1 MQKGL
6 LYNMLLR
13 LGKCFFLFP
22 LFFIACD
29 DLEDKP
35 SIVPESNGD
44 VFETGTAEM
53 YILSEGLFNQNN
65 SSLARYSF
73 NRQRCTNNYFSA
85 NNQRGL
91 GDTANDIA
99 IYGNKIYVV
108 VNVSSTVEVID
119 FPTGKSIR
127 QISMLRDNGS
137 SRQPRAIA
145 FDKDKAYI
153 CSYDAQSQG
162 LTPLLWRSKRLS
174 QSEEMRKISAYKTGN
189 CMYPIPADWIIRDR
203 A

>member
-53 YILSEGLFNQNN
+53 YILSEGL
-65 SSLARYSF
+65 
-73 NRQRCTNNYFSA
+73 
-85 NNQRGL
+85 
-91 GDTANDIA
+91 
-99 IYGNKIYVV
+99 
-108 VNVSSTVEVID
+108 
-119 FPTGKSIR
+119 SIR
-127 QISMLRDNGS
+127 IIVRSLVILSIGKDVRTTTLVQTISGDWEI
-137 SRQPRAIA
+137 QPM
-145 FDKDKAYI
+145 
-153 CSYDAQSQG
+153 
-162 LTPLLWRSKRLS
+162 T
-174 QSEEMRKISAYKTGN
+174 
-189 CMYPIPADWIIRDR
+189 
-203 A
+203 

>member
-53 YILSEGLFNQNN
+53 YILCEGLFNQNN
-65 SSLARYSF
+65 SSLVILSIGKDVRTTTLVQTIS
-73 NRQRCTNNYFSA
+73 
-85 NNQRGL
+85 
-91 GDTANDIA
+91 GDWEI
-99 IYGNKIYVV
+99 
-108 VNVSSTVEVID
+108 
-119 FPTGKSIR
+119 
-127 QISMLRDNGS
+127 
-137 SRQPRAIA
+137 QPM
-145 FDKDKAYI
+145 
-153 CSYDAQSQG
+153 
-162 LTPLLWRSKRLS
+162 T
-174 QSEEMRKISAYKTGN
+174 
-189 CMYPIPADWIIRDR
+189 
-203 A
+203 

>member
-99 IYGNKIYVV
+99 IYGNKIYGEFYQF
-108 VNVSSTVEVID
+108 NLSSC
-119 FPTGKSIR
+119 IR
-127 QISMLRDNGS
+127 QQNSLT
-137 SRQPRAIA
+137 
-145 FDKDKAYI
+145 
-153 CSYDAQSQG
+153 AQFVSF
-162 LTPLLWRSKRLS
+162 SLS
-174 QSEEMRKISAYKTGN
+174 NLANIF
-189 CMYPIPADWIIRDR
+189 YPPPQFLQ
-203 A
+203 

>member
-13 LGKCFFLFP
+13 LGKYFFLFP

-73 NRQRCTNNYFSA
+73 NRQDVRTTTLVQTIS
-85 NNQRGL
+85 
-91 GDTANDIA
+91 GDWEI
-99 IYGNKIYVV
+99 
-108 VNVSSTVEVID
+108 
-119 FPTGKSIR
+119 
-127 QISMLRDNGS
+127 
-137 SRQPRAIA
+137 QPM
-145 FDKDKAYI
+145 
-153 CSYDAQSQG
+153 
-162 LTPLLWRSKRLS
+162 T
-174 QSEEMRKISAYKTGN
+174 
-189 CMYPIPADWIIRDR
+189 
-203 A
+203 

>member
-1 MQKGL
+1 MQKSL

-65 SSLARYSF
+65 IRSLVILSIGKDVRTTTLVQTIS
-73 NRQRCTNNYFSA
+73 
-85 NNQRGL
+85 
-91 GDTANDIA
+91 GDWEI
-99 IYGNKIYVV
+99 
-108 VNVSSTVEVID
+108 
-119 FPTGKSIR
+119 
-127 QISMLRDNGS
+127 
-137 SRQPRAIA
+137 QPM
-145 FDKDKAYI
+145 
-153 CSYDAQSQG
+153 
-162 LTPLLWRSKRLS
+162 T
-174 QSEEMRKISAYKTGN
+174 
-189 CMYPIPADWIIRDR
+189 
-203 A
+203 

>member
-53 YILSEGLFNQNN
+53 YILSEGLFNYNPQNEMF
-65 SSLARYSF
+65 ATFQTKRYF
-73 NRQRCTNNYFSA
+73 
-85 NNQRGL
+85 
-91 GDTANDIA
+91 I
-99 IYGNKIYVV
+99 
-108 VNVSSTVEVID
+108 
-119 FPTGKSIR
+119 
-127 QISMLRDNGS
+127 
-137 SRQPRAIA
+137 
-145 FDKDKAYI
+145 
-153 CSYDAQSQG
+153 
-162 LTPLLWRSKRLS
+162 
-174 QSEEMRKISAYKTGN
+174 
-189 CMYPIPADWIIRDR
+189 
-203 A
+203 

>member
-6 LYNMLLR
+6 LYNLLRR

-65 SSLARYSF
+65 SSLVILSIGKDVRTTTLVQTIS
-73 NRQRCTNNYFSA
+73 
-85 NNQRGL
+85 
-91 GDTANDIA
+91 GDWEI
-99 IYGNKIYVV
+99 
-108 VNVSSTVEVID
+108 
-119 FPTGKSIR
+119 
-127 QISMLRDNGS
+127 
-137 SRQPRAIA
+137 QPM
-145 FDKDKAYI
+145 
-153 CSYDAQSQG
+153 
-162 LTPLLWRSKRLS
+162 T
-174 QSEEMRKISAYKTGN
+174 
-189 CMYPIPADWIIRDR
+189 
-203 A
+203 

>member
-65 SSLARYSF
+65 SSLAR
-73 NRQRCTNNYFSA
+73 FSIGKDVRTTTLV
-85 NNQRGL
+85 QTIS
-91 GDTANDIA
+91 GDWEI
-99 IYGNKIYVV
+99 
-108 VNVSSTVEVID
+108 
-119 FPTGKSIR
+119 
-127 QISMLRDNGS
+127 
-137 SRQPRAIA
+137 QPM
-145 FDKDKAYI
+145 
-153 CSYDAQSQG
+153 
-162 LTPLLWRSKRLS
+162 T
-174 QSEEMRKISAYKTGN
+174 
-189 CMYPIPADWIIRDR
+189 
-203 A
+203 

>member
-65 SSLARYSF
+65 SSLAILSIGKDVRTTTLVQTIS
-73 NRQRCTNNYFSA
+73 
-85 NNQRGL
+85 
-91 GDTANDIA
+91 GDWEI
-99 IYGNKIYVV
+99 
-108 VNVSSTVEVID
+108 
-119 FPTGKSIR
+119 
-127 QISMLRDNGS
+127 
-137 SRQPRAIA
+137 QPM
-145 FDKDKAYI
+145 
-153 CSYDAQSQG
+153 
-162 LTPLLWRSKRLS
+162 T
-174 QSEEMRKISAYKTGN
+174 
-189 CMYPIPADWIIRDR
+189 
-203 A
+203 

>member
-65 SSLARYSF
+65 SSLVILSIGKDVRTTTLVQAIS
-73 NRQRCTNNYFSA
+73 
-85 NNQRGL
+85 
-91 GDTANDIA
+91 GDWEI
-99 IYGNKIYVV
+99 
-108 VNVSSTVEVID
+108 
-119 FPTGKSIR
+119 
-127 QISMLRDNGS
+127 
-137 SRQPRAIA
+137 QPM
-145 FDKDKAYI
+145 
-153 CSYDAQSQG
+153 
-162 LTPLLWRSKRLS
+162 T
-174 QSEEMRKISAYKTGN
+174 
-189 CMYPIPADWIIRDR
+189 
-203 A
+203 

>member
-65 SSLARYSF
+65 SSLARINGKTKCSVF
-73 NRQRCTNNYFSA
+73 TKHFVRNLALLTQ
-85 NNQRGL
+85 
-91 GDTANDIA
+91 
-99 IYGNKIYVV
+99 NKMCI
-108 VNVSSTVEVID
+108 
-119 FPTGKSIR
+119 
-127 QISMLRDNGS
+127 
-137 SRQPRAIA
+137 
-145 FDKDKAYI
+145 
-153 CSYDAQSQG
+153 
-162 LTPLLWRSKRLS
+162 LLQK
-174 QSEEMRKISAYKTGN
+174 K
-189 CMYPIPADWIIRDR
+189 
-203 A
+203 